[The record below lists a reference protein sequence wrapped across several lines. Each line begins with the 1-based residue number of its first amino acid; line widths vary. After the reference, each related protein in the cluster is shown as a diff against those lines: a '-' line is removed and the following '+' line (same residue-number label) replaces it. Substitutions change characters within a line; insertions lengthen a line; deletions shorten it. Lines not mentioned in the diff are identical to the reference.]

1 MAHAVETKSD
11 PSALH
16 RGASAWGRTL
26 FSRLQG
32 FLWHLDSI
40 PTAKI
45 TELKCES
52 FPPASLAERLAQ
64 RCRDG
69 VCCAFDGVCC
79 KVSIARGCLHLCV
92 AQQLAD
98 HR

>member
-1 MAHAVETKSD
+1 MNLSKLNWIGRLCSLVSFVLTSKGLTPAFT
-11 PSALH
+11 
-16 RGASAWGRTL
+16 GAR
-26 FSRLQG
+26 
-32 FLWHLDSI
+32 
-40 PTAKI
+40 
-45 TELKCES
+45 ES
-52 FPPASLAERLAQ
+52 SLPVAFPRRSLAERLAQ